1 MSSQFKGKTAIIYD
15 RVSSDEQLKGYSPA
29 LQKELL
35 ARFCEIN
42 QMTII
47 KPFSDDYTGKTFN
60 RPGFNALLKFVK
72 ENKGKIDFML
82 FTNWS
87 RFGRN
92 IHEAYNAIDQLARY
106 GVTAQAIEQPLNMKD
121 PESTVLLAMYLSM
134 PDAENRRRSKNTI
147 GGMHKALR
155 SGRYIGNAPKGYL
168 NKRDSQNKP
177 ILIPDPVRAP
187 IIREAFE
194 RFAAGN
200 CTVKD
205 IITFL
210 NSKDIKCSK
219 SQGYE
224 MLRNQVYMGKIT
236 VPASDEQPITVV
248 DGIHEAI
255 VPAASFYKVQ
265 DIIAGRKRSF
275 PKQTKC
281 QPEELPLRGF
291 LVCPECGGSL
301 TGSSSKGYNGIYYY
315 YHCQPPCKVRFN
327 AKGANEEFVRLLEE
341 VRMDSSVI
349 ELYQEMLNKALKMDG
364 ADADKMRK
372 ELEREIAAEEAKKNE
387 ALDLLLN
394 RKIEA
399 EDFQLAKQA
408 CEKRLALLAEKREQI
423 ACVDTELAS
432 RANEGLNLLKRLDC
446 AYLTATLEAKKQIIS
461 SIFPEKLILT
471 KEGYRTTKMNDAVA
485 LILTSG
491 AGFRG
496 KKLGLNRKSAIQSSE
511 VAGARLELTTFGL

>member
-1 MSSQFKGKTAIIYD
+1 MSTQFKGKTAIVYD

-35 ARFCEIN
+35 TRFCEIN
-42 QMTII
+42 QMTMI
-47 KPFSDDYTGKTFN
+47 KPFSDDFTGKTFN
-60 RPGFNALLKFVK
+60 RPGFNAILKFVK

-106 GVTAQAIEQPLNMKD
+106 GVVAQAIEQPLNMKD

-155 SGRYIGNAPKGYL
+155 SGRYLGKAPKGYL
-168 NKRDSQNKP
+168 NKRDNQNKP
-177 ILIPDPVRAP
+177 VLIPDPVRAP

-200 CTVKD
+200 TTVKD
-205 IITFL
+205 LNTFL
-210 NSKDIKCSK
+210 NSKGIPCSRA
-219 SQGYE
+219 QGYE
-224 MLRNQVYMGKIT
+224 LLRNPVYMGKVV
-236 VPASDEQPITVV
+236 VPANDEEPQTLV

-255 VPAASFYKVQ
+255 VPPACFYRVQ
-265 DIIAGRKRSF
+265 DVITGRKRCF

-291 LVCPECGGSL
+291 LVCPECGGTL
-301 TGSSSKGYNGIYYY
+301 TGSSSRGYNDVYYY

-341 VRMDSSVI
+341 VRLDTGVI

-364 ADADKMRK
+364 ADAEQQGKLID
-372 ELEREIAAEEAKKNE
+372 REIAAEEAKKNE

-394 RKIEA
+394 RKIGA
-399 EDFQLAKQA
+399 EDFQAAKQV

-423 ACVDTELAS
+423 ARVD
-432 RANEGLNLLKRLDC
+432 ANLVSKANNGLNLLKRLDS

-461 SIFPEKLILT
+461 SIFPEKLTLT
-471 KEGYRTTKMNDAVA
+471 KEGYRTTKMNEAVA

-496 KKLGLNRKSAIQSSE
+496 KKLGLNRMEAIQSSV
-511 VAGARLELTTFGL
+511 VARRGIEPLLPE